1 DGTISHGAQPRH
13 GTPREGQGRPSARR
27 RFLTFR
33 ITARLSGGH
42 VLNQITPEAV
52 SLTVERNVLVAT
64 IDNPPVNALS
74 HSVRAGLVAAVDRLE
89 GDSDLVA
96 LVISSRAKHFCSG
109 ADVKEF
115 GKPMV
120 APLLGEV
127 IKRLDASNKPIVAAI
142 QGAALGGGLEVAL
155 ACNIRVAAPSAKMG
169 LPEVKLGILPGSGG
183 ILRLPRLIGIE
194 AALSLVTEGK
204 QIGAAQRS
212 EEHTSEL

>member
-1 DGTISHGAQPRH
+1 QPAPAQAGFGHRRSVGRVGEGQSGARRRQSEGITGLARRRPDQAAYRRNLSDGTISHGAQPRH

-89 GDSDLVA
+89 GDSD
-96 LVISSRAKHFCSG
+96 
-109 ADVKEF
+109 
-115 GKPMV
+115 
-120 APLLGEV
+120 
-127 IKRLDASNKPIVAAI
+127 
-142 QGAALGGGLEVAL
+142 
-155 ACNIRVAAPSAKMG
+155 
-169 LPEVKLGILPGSGG
+169 
-183 ILRLPRLIGIE
+183 
-194 AALSLVTEGK
+194 
-204 QIGAAQRS
+204 
-212 EEHTSEL
+212 